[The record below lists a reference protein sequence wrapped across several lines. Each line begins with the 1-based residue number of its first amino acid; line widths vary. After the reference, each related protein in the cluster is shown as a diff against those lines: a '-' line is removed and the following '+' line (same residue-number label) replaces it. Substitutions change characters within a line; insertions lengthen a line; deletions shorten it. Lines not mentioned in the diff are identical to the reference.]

1 MYLIY
6 NLYKMI
12 FDPWSEENNNLI
24 NLMNNNELNILGP
37 ISSKKKERFIIKLN
51 IENNNDRL
59 IFKSDMDINTG
70 LRYIY
75 IKIYNNIGT
84 IENISKSIIYNG
96 SEYLMLSLQLL
107 FLLNIKKV
115 NLHDDSYFICHKKTE
130 MEPYK
135 KMSYKIISL
144 LRYGNTFYMQFGFK
158 HISKKYNKN
167 NKIIY
172 TDMSNNI
179 YSLIDKLRKISWND
193 INDIIVKGVE
203 LIKNGKNVQNNKSW
217 RKLNQEKWIKY
228 WMSIYNSWSKFKEK
242 YCDTQ
247 EYPLTP
253 FGSFAIYD
261 NSDCALFCDWLELYS
276 NTYLHFK
283 NVNQYI
289 FNNEIVEIPG
299 LNEFRQCKIILD
311 SCNWIN
317 DNIHGYPV
325 VLKR

>member
-1 MYLIY
+1 
-6 NLYKMI
+6 MI
-12 FDPWSEENNNLI
+12 FDPWGEGNNNLI
-24 NLMNNNELNILGP
+24 NLIKNNELSILGP
-37 ISSKKKERFIIKLN
+37 KSNKKKERFLIKLDV
-51 IENNNDRL
+51 EKNNHGI
-59 IFKSDMDINTG
+59 IFKSETDKNTG

-84 IENISKSIIYNG
+84 IENISKSGIYNG

-107 FLLNIKKV
+107 FLLNIKKA
-115 NLHDDSYFICHKKTE
+115 NLHDDSYFICNELNNFFHKKTYT
-130 MEPYK
+130 EPYK

-158 HISKKYNKN
+158 PISKKYNKN

-172 TDMSNNI
+172 TDMSDNI
-179 YSLIDKLRKISWND
+179 YNLIDKLRKISWD
-193 INDIIVKGVE
+193 EINNVLIKGVS
-203 LIKNGKNVQNNKSW
+203 IINNGKTVKNNKGW

-228 WMSIYNSWSKFKEK
+228 WTTIYNSWSNFKKK
-242 YCDTQ
+242 YHDNQ

-253 FGSFAIYD
+253 FGSFAIYE
-261 NSDCALFCDWLELYS
+261 NADCALFCEWLELYS

-317 DNIHGYPV
+317 DNIHSYPV
-325 VLKR
+325 LLNR